1 MSLKTIRT
9 FDNAIQANLVKTK
22 LESRGLIS
30 FLFDEH
36 SVTMNPLY
44 TNTLSGIKL
53 NVRIE
58 DYYEAETII
67 LEMEAQLTT
76 NGEGEALACPNCGST
91 DLYHDF
97 KSYGFLEWLVTG
109 VMALIGLV
117 FPFLYKTVYKCK
129 SCDTEFKN
137 E

>member
-22 LESRGLIS
+22 LESRGLIC
-30 FLFDEH
+30 FLFDEY

-53 NVRIE
+53 NVRVE
-58 DYYEAETII
+58 DLDEAEAVI
-67 LEMEAQLTT
+67 LEMEAQLST
-76 NGEGEALACPNCGST
+76 NKKGETLTCPNCGSE

-97 KSYGFLEWLVTG
+97 KSYGVLEWIVTG
-109 VMALIGLV
+109 LIALIGVV